1 MHALRTWHAAISNT
15 IVTKQIEVL
24 NFDIIERERERSL
37 TLRHNATKM
46 RTQKHNFKVG
56 SKKHELA

>member
-24 NFDIIERERERSL
+24 NFDIIESEREGER
-37 TLRHNATKM
+37 
-46 RTQKHNFKVG
+46 
-56 SKKHELA
+56 KKSDSEIQCYQNENPKT

>member
-24 NFDIIERERERSL
+24 NFDIIERERERKKSDSE
-37 TLRHNATKM
+37 
-46 RTQKHNFKVG
+46 TQCYQNENPKT
-56 SKKHELA
+56 